1 LVRQQ
6 VAGDGNIRAGAT
18 AKRSIYKK
26 SMHVVI
32 SRLTPNVRRA
42 VRRLPWLA
50 WLALALPAALAQSP
64 STQSGPASDSASP
77 ATGAAPAQ
85 PSSKAAPASGRAPAA
100 NKAKAATPA
109 KSAGAP
115 SRYLPSR
122 FAGRAGLYYKAVWGI
137 DSLSVKWAESGEL
150 IRFSWRVLDPAKAR
164 VLNDKKLAP
173 SLIDPKAGVSLVVPV
188 MEKVGQLR
196 QSQPPE
202 AGRSYWMAFS
212 NKGRPVR
219 RGDRVDVV
227 VGPFRAEN
235 LAVD

>member
-1 LVRQQ
+1 VRS
-6 VAGDGNIRAGAT
+6 AA
-18 AKRSIYKK
+18 AKPRSIYKK

-32 SRLTPNVRRA
+32 SSSTSNVSRA
-42 VRRLPWLA
+42 LRRLPWLA
-50 WLALALPAALAQSP
+50 WLALALSAALAQSP
-64 STQSGPASDSASP
+64 STQSGPASGSASP

-115 SRYLPSR
+115 SRYLPGR

-164 VLNDKKLAP
+164 VLNDKKLEP